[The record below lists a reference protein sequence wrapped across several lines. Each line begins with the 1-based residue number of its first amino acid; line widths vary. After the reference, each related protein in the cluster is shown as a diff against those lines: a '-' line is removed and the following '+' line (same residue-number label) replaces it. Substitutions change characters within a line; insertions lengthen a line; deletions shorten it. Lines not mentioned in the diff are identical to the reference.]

1 MQAIH
6 GLVAGDAPAID
17 LAGEKRLQG
26 TLLEAIR
33 AGLVRSAHD
42 CSDGGL
48 AVALAE
54 CCLGANGVRIGAT
67 IRPEPSG
74 LRPDFYLFG
83 EDQSRVVVSAAPDKA
98 ESLIALCA
106 KNDIPARMIG
116 TVGGERLVVG
126 DLIDVGCGELGEAYY
141 TSIENL
147 MA

>member
-1 MQAIH
+1 M
-6 GLVAGDAPAID
+6 
-17 LAGEKRLQG
+17 
-26 TLLEAIR
+26 
-33 AGLVRSAHD
+33 
-42 CSDGGL
+42 
-48 AVALAE
+48 ALAE

-67 IRPEPSG
+67 IRPEPAG

-83 EDQSRVVVSAAPDKA
+83 EDQSRVVVSAPPDKA
-98 ESLIALCA
+98 ESLIALCT
-106 KNDIPARMIG
+106 KNDIPARLIG